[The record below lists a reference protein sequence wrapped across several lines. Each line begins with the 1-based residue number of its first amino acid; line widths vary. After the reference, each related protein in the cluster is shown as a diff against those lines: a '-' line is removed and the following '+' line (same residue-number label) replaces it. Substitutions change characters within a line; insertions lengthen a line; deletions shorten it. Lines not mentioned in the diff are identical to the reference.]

1 MKNCCFT
8 KCNCMLAGLGCKLSS
23 YFLLLIR
30 VVWGLQFIMAGFG
43 KLTNAAHVMPFF
55 ESMGLPGFMVYVIG
69 ALELV
74 GGILLA
80 LGLFSR
86 LASLFLAAIMIG
98 AYCTAH
104 KEALF
109 GVFGNL
115 DAFVKE
121 APFAYLW
128 TTLTVFCFGP
138 GCFSLDAWKKK
149 KCCDEGSSSNSCC
162 STEKPSSH
170 SSCCG

>member
-1 MKNCCFT
+1 
-8 KCNCMLAGLGCKLSS
+8 
-23 YFLLLIR
+23 
-30 VVWGLQFIMAGFG
+30 
-43 KLTNAAHVMPFF
+43 
-55 ESMGLPGFMVYVIG
+55 MGLPGFMVYVIG